1 MQSDFAVITMV
12 RDDDSFLQKW
22 VAYYGGLFGRRAL
35 YVVNHGDEAAVNEIA
50 AGCNIIAIPNDHHR
64 NFDMRRW
71 RLFNHLQ
78 NGLRAYFN
86 HIIVGDVDEFVV
98 ADPQVGTVPEIV
110 RKAGKV
116 DVITP
121 FGLEVLHLTD
131 REPDAPNPHILGP
144 RRFVQVQPHYAKPC
158 IVRNPTKLSRG
169 GHFADS
175 DTLAM
180 PDGLYLL
187 HMKYCDA
194 ALYADTM
201 NRRNATVSNIRA
213 SEGQRIMIGRHWFP
227 EARKDDATFQG
238 FQARPQVDGFDFS
251 QHKAAMQ
258 ASWQPRETTGFYQFD
273 RPDPQEVYTLPE
285 RFFGIL

>member
-1 MQSDFAVITMV
+1 MRHGTVVVLLLGLMLAPVQAAAQTILKGPY
-12 RDDDSFLQKW
+12 LQTVTPTSIKIFW
-22 VAYYGGLFGRRAL
+22 ETDMATSASVYFGLASP
-35 YVVNHGDEAAVNEIA
+35 DEAT
-50 AGCNIIAIPNDHHR
+50 
-64 NFDMRRW
+64 
-71 RLFNHLQ
+71 
-78 NGLRAYFN
+78 
-86 HIIVGDVDEFVV
+86 V